1 MLVQVDGDNDVT
13 IPFTDNASAPAGG
26 AKAADSKG
34 LQFTLT
40 GLGYTDMAF
49 ALFDHRSGLRKVS
62 HLNSEAPALS
72 IPIEGTRYAIA
83 TIDGTTEAFPLAF
96 SGTPGEYTLTASTIS
111 ILNSQFSIPYLHL
124 IDRVTAKDID
134 LLRQPTY
141 TFSHS
146 SNQAIADRFLVRLR
160 PEGETGIFAYQNGN
174 SIVVEGTGML
184 QVFDVMG
191 RQLFAKELS
200 TLNSQLS
207 TLNFP
212 SGVYVLRL
220 NGKIQKI
227 VIR

>member
-1 MLVQVDGDNDVT
+1 MFDGQISLICRDVACCAWAKMVTTAKRTVRTFLREFMKRWTLAAIVAIVNIVT
-13 IPFTDNASAPAGG
+13 IETIG
-26 AKAADSKG
+26 
-34 LQFTLT
+34 TI
-40 GLGYTDMAF
+40 
-49 ALFDHRSGLRKVS
+49 
-62 HLNSEAPALS
+62 ES
-72 IPIEGTRYAIA
+72 IG
-83 TIDGTTEAFPLAF
+83 
-96 SGTPGEYTLTASTIS
+96 
-111 ILNSQFSIPYLHL
+111 YLHL
-124 IDRVTAKDID
+124 IDRVADKDID

-191 RQLFAKELS
+191 RQLFTKDI
-200 TLNSQLS
+200 NSQFS
-207 TLNFP
+207 IFNSQFP
-212 SGVYVLRL
+212 TGVYILRL